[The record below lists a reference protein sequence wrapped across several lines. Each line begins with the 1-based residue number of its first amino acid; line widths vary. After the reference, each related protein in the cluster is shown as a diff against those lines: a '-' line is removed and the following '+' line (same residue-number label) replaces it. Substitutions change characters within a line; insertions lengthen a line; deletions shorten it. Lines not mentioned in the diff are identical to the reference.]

1 MLQWPPATLNL
12 SRSAKSSENNKQN
25 AGNSPEA
32 CQGGQRTLVSQREPE
47 TQDTLWSM
55 ATSPTAWPRKCFCF
69 FWWIP
74 SIKCRTHVSLWLAHK
89 PTRLGLLEGCYHRLK
104 ACFVICTIKLHRES
118 TESRWRELREQCSSW
133 LYAAFCLHSH
143 NLLDV
148 THERETVPCQ
158 MLPNI
163 DITFMTLPGFI
174 RFLQF
179 SIFIPGYFF
188 WIWDSIMVSQAWA
201 KHAPRAVG
209 HLGCAARLP
218 EVTTMGCFKMKLYQ
232 TYLYSQFFA
241 HCMNPN
247 FQAA

>member
-1 MLQWPPATLNL
+1 MP
-12 SRSAKSSENNKQN
+12 N
-25 AGNSPEA
+25 A
-32 CQGGQRTLVSQREPE
+32 CFTLVGSQA
-47 TQDTLWSM
+47 DTLRPPGRG
-55 ATSPTAWPRKCFCF
+55 ATIDWRHASWFAVHETLHRKNIF
-69 FWWIP
+69 
-74 SIKCRTHVSLWLAHK
+74 KHL
-89 PTRLGLLEGCYHRLK
+89 
-104 ACFVICTIKLHRES
+104 CTIKLHKES

-143 NLLDV
+143 NPLDV
-148 THERETVPCQ
+148 THKHETIPCQ
-158 MLPNI
+158 MLPDI

-232 TYLYSQFFA
+232 TYLYSQFVCTLHA
-241 HCMNPN
+241 PN
-247 FQAA
+247 FSSIINKWSFIII